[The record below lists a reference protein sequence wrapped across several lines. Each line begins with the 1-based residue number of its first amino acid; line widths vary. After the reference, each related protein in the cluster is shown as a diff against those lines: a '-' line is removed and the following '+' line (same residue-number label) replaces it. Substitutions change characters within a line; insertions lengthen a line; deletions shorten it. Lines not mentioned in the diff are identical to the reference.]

1 MAAPTCGSHD
11 MSEHIDATPAT
22 TDTTNDATTSDVTTQ
37 DQRVDLGV
45 PGAKNSNP
53 QRRTFLRVGA
63 VGVTGAAA
71 VAVRDLWVPS
81 LAKRG
86 MLSAD
91 GAFAATSTALG
102 DTVFFLEVF
111 PTSPLIL
118 NPFTDPL
125 NVPKAMLPKQV
136 SDFAPAPGPGLGQQS
151 SRGNTTHQKWTSDV
165 NYPDPILYK
174 IDLLVRPHDF
184 TKQQVLPINSKGQ
197 PTVSFD

>member
-45 PGAKNSNP
+45 PGAKNSSP
-53 QRRTFLRVGA
+53 HRRTVLRVGA

-71 VAVRDLWVPS
+71 IAARDLWVPS
-81 LAKRG
+81 LARRG

-102 DTVFFLEVF
+102 DAVFFTEVF

-118 NPFTDPL
+118 NPFTQPL
-125 NVPKAMLPKQV
+125 IP
-136 SDFAPAPGPGLGQQS
+136 
-151 SRGNTTHQKWTSDV
+151 
-165 NYPDPILYK
+165 
-174 IDLLVRPHDF
+174 
-184 TKQQVLPINSKGQ
+184 
-197 PTVSFD
+197 PTALKPESF